1 MFSNVTV
8 VTMTTYLG
16 EQLVFVNWFVS
27 LMQGTNYTVASMT
40 QHILIY
46 CYVTGFL
53 TTEGATKQT
62 GIV

>member
-1 MFSNVTV
+1 
-8 VTMTTYLG
+8 MTTYYG
-16 EQLVFVNWFVS
+16 EQLVFVNWFLS
-27 LMQGTNYTVASMT
+27 LMQGTSYTVARMT

-62 GIV
+62 KIV